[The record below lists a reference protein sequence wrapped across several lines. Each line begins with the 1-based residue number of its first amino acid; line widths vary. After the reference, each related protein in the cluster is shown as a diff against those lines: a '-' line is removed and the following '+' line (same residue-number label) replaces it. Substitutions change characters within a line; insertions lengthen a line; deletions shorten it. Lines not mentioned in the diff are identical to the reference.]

1 MFGTEKQKTGYPSID
16 KPWLKF
22 YDKALNESDIPEC
35 SAYHLL
41 YQNNKDYMDDVA
53 LIYFNRK
60 IKFKELFENIRKTAM
75 SLTALGIGKGDIV
88 TLQVLNMPQ
97 TVYLFYGLSYIGAV
111 ANMIYF
117 SASVKETNEILINT
131 KSKMYIAID
140 SLWET
145 HKESIKKTDVQHV
158 LLLKIAET
166 ADIVT
171 RTIINIK
178 SKAVK
183 TTNCMNWKQF
193 LKYGNSISVIDEVNE
208 SRIPVAMVYTGGTT
222 GKSKA
227 VVLSSKSMNGLV
239 YQYTYALPELKRGG
253 KLMNSIPPFVA
264 YGIVFDLHMPLCRG
278 IKNILILDPSPEN
291 AASNFYKYCP
301 NYYICGCP
309 QNESIMNHPG
319 IQKMNLDFI
328 KVFAVG
334 GDTVTPAFEER
345 ANKFL
350 KDHNADTTISVGY
363 GMTEAAAAVATSL
376 PEVSRVG
383 TVGIPLPGTIIKVVE
398 PDTIN
403 ELPYN
408 HDGEICFST
417 PTMMLGY
424 YKNEEETDNII
435 KVHNDG
441 KKYIHSG
448 DIGHIDEDGFVTI
461 SGRIK
466 RIIATWGNNAYHKV
480 FPKLIE
486 DMFVEIEGIH
496 EVSIVGR
503 KITNVFCEL
512 IAFVVLDKGNNKE
525 NTERLL
531 RNISDEKLDTW
542 ERPVEYRFIDALP
555 RTTIG
560 KVNYRELEKEIND
573 YERYEK

>member
-1 MFGTEKQKTGYPSID
+1 
-16 KPWLKF
+16 
-22 YDKALNESDIPEC
+22 
-35 SAYHLL
+35 
-41 YQNNKDYMDDVA
+41 
-53 LIYFNRK
+53 
-60 IKFKELFENIRKTAM
+60 
-75 SLTALGIGKGDIV
+75 
-88 TLQVLNMPQ
+88 
-97 TVYLFYGLSYIGAV
+97 
-111 ANMIYF
+111 
-117 SASVKETNEILINT
+117 
-131 KSKMYIAID
+131 
-140 SLWET
+140 
-145 HKESIKKTDVQHV
+145 
-158 LLLKIAET
+158 
-166 ADIVT
+166 
-171 RTIINIK
+171 
-178 SKAVK
+178 
-183 TTNCMNWKQF
+183 
-193 LKYGNSISVIDEVNE
+193 
-208 SRIPVAMVYTGGTT
+208 
-222 GKSKA
+222 
-227 VVLSSKSMNGLV
+227 
-239 YQYTYALPELKRGG
+239 
-253 KLMNSIPPFVA
+253 
-264 YGIVFDLHMPLCRG
+264 
-278 IKNILILDPSPEN
+278 
-291 AASNFYKYCP
+291 
-301 NYYICGCP
+301 
-309 QNESIMNHPG
+309 
-319 IQKMNLDFI
+319 MNLDFI

-334 GDTVTPAFEER
+334 GDTVTLAFEER

-350 KDHNADTTISVGY
+350 KNHNADTTISVGY
-363 GMTEAAAAVATSL
+363 GMTEAAATVVTSL
-376 PEVSRVG
+376 PKVSRVG

-424 YKNEEETDNII
+424 YKNEEETNNII

>member
-1 MFGTEKQKTGYPSID
+1 MFSTEKQKTGYPSID

-97 TVYLFYGLSYIGAV
+97 TVYLFYALSYIGAV

-145 HKESIKKTDVQHV
+145 HKESVKGTDVQHV
-158 LLLKIAET
+158 LLLKIAES
-166 ADIVT
+166 ADVVT
-171 RTIINIK
+171 RTIVNIK
-178 SKAVK
+178 LKAVK
-183 TTNCMNWKQF
+183 AANCMNWKQF
-193 LKYGNSISVIDEVNE
+193 LKYGSISEIDEVNE
-208 SRIPVAMVYTGGTT
+208 SRIPVVMVYTGGTT

-227 VVLSSKSMNGLV
+227 VVLSSQSMNGLV
-239 YQYTYALPELKRGG
+239 YQYNYALPELKRGG

-264 YGIVFDLHMPLCRG
+264 YGIVVDLHMPLCRG

-345 ANKFL
+345 ANKFF
-350 KDHNADTTISVGY
+350 KNHNADTTISVGY
-363 GMTEAAAAVATSL
+363 GMTEAAATVVTSL
-376 PEVSRVG
+376 PKVSRVG

-424 YKNEEETDNII
+424 YKNEEETNNII